1 MKKKDKIKT
10 GPYQQIE
17 GKSRV
22 AMSGDFSIGH
32 VLNLDDMIKL
42 KKEECRL
49 VEYKNELSLIERL
62 KPYVELNS
70 LLHIKIMQNLERI

>member
-1 MKKKDKIKT
+1 MKKKSKIKT

-17 GKSRV
+17 KGNRA
-22 AMSGDFSIGH
+22 AMSEDFSIGH
-32 VLNLDDMIKL
+32 VFDLDDMIKL

-49 VEYKNELSLIERL
+49 VEYKNEISMLERL

-70 LLHIKIMQNLERI
+70 LLYIKIMQNLERI